1 MKRIVIMLTIV
12 VILLVFP
19 VKIGA
24 EGEVDEYLSEFDSIL
39 PDEYSFVADDPSD
52 LIDRIGIE
60 GIMAE
65 IISTLSEKRG
75 EVVSFFLILVGSVA
89 LTSLVSLIPSKFSVG
104 ADVVTSL
111 VSSVMIFSVIG
122 SLLGSVTDSLSKICS
137 FFGSLIPITVGIT
150 ALGGG
155 NSTAMV
161 QASGMYT
168 TLSLVSALG
177 EKIFIPLL
185 ALGLGLS
192 LLSSFGNESVLSVG
206 RGLKGLF
213 MWIIG
218 ILGAILTAAISLQ
231 TLIASAVDSASIR
244 AARYAASGLIPVV
257 GSTVSSA
264 LSTLASGLS
273 YAKGIVGGG
282 SIAVLIFMLLSPL
295 ILLLLYRL
303 ALSLSIILADFTG
316 AKSVGGV
323 FSSFRFS
330 LDMLIAVYAISAL
343 VFIFEILLFIKMGV
357 AIL

>member
-1 MKRIVIMLTIV
+1 MRKIIVLLTIV
-12 VILLVFP
+12 VIIPIFS
-19 VKIGA
+19 VKVGA
-24 EGEVDEYLSEFDSIL
+24 EGEVDEYLSEFDGIL
-39 PDEYSFVADDPSD
+39 PDDFSGMADDPSE
-52 LIDRIGIE
+52 LIDRVGIE
-60 GIMAE
+60 GLLAE
-65 IISTLSEKRG
+65 IVAILSEKRG
-75 EVVSFFLILVGSVA
+75 EVVSFFLMLVGFVA
-89 LTSLVSLIPSKFSVG
+89 LSGLVSLIPAKTSAG

-111 VSSVMIFSVIG
+111 VSSVLIFSVIRNIFG
-122 SLLGSVTDSLSKICS
+122 SITDSLSKICN
-137 FFGSLIPITVGIT
+137 FFGSLVPITVGIT

-155 NSTAMV
+155 NSTATV

-168 TLSLVSALG
+168 TLSLVSALV
-177 EKIFIPLL
+177 ERIFSPLL
-185 ALGLGLS
+185 FLGLALS
-192 LLSSFGNESVLSVG
+192 LLSSFGNEGVLAVG
-206 RGLKGLF
+206 KGLKGLF

-282 SIAVLIFMLLSPL
+282 AIVVLIFMALSPL
-295 ILLLLYRL
+295 VLLLLYRL

-316 AKSVGGV
+316 ARSVGGV

-330 LDMLIAVYAISAL
+330 LDMLIAVYAVSTLIF
-343 VFIFEILLFIKMGV
+343 VFEIILFVKMGNV
-357 AIL
+357 LL

>member
-1 MKRIVIMLTIV
+1 MKRIAYLLTIV
-12 VILLVFP
+12 VILSVFAI
-19 VKIGA
+19 KIGA
-24 EGEVDEYLSEFDSIL
+24 EDDVDEYLSEFESVLPEEFSGIGEDPDELIDRVGIDGLVGEIISAFSNERTEITSFFLVLVGSIALTRLASIL
-39 PDEYSFVADDPSD
+39 PNGASGGADIV
-52 LIDRIGIE
+52 L
-60 GIMAE
+60 
-65 IISTLSEKRG
+65 
-75 EVVSFFLILVGSVA
+75 
-89 LTSLVSLIPSKFSVG
+89 SLI
-104 ADVVTSL
+104 
-111 VSSVMIFSVIG
+111 SSVLIFHVIS
-122 SLLGSVTDSLSKICS
+122 SLYASVTQSLTKICD
-137 FFGSLIPITVGIT
+137 FFGSVIPITVGIT

-168 TLSLVSALG
+168 TLSLVSSLG
-177 EKIFIPLL
+177 ERIFTPLL
-185 ALGLGLS
+185 ALGLALG
-192 LLSSFGNESVLSVG
+192 LLSSFGNEGVFAVG

-231 TLIASAVDSASIR
+231 TLIASAVDSATIR

-282 SIAVLIFMLLSPL
+282 AIAVLILMALSPL
-295 ILLLLYRL
+295 VLLLLYRL

-316 AKSVGGV
+316 AKSIGGV

-330 LDMLIAVYAISAL
+330 LDMLISVYALSAL
-343 VFIFEILLFIKMGV
+343 IFVFEILLFIKMGGV
-357 AIL
+357 LA